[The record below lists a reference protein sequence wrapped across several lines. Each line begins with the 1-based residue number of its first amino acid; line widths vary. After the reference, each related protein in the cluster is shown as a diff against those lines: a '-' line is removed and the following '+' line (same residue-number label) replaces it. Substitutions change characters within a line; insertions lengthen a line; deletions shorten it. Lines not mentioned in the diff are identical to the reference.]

1 MLRFVVLLVVG
12 FLLFMIL
19 RATVRSFLTGLTG
32 TAGGGRRATGRTRDE
47 LVKDP
52 VCQTYVPRSRAI
64 ARQTDSGPRYFCSG
78 TCAERFLAG
87 STERGR
93 GRS

>member
-1 MLRFVVLLVVG
+1 VLRFVVLLVVG
-12 FLLFMIL
+12 SLLFMIL

>member
-78 TCAERFLAG
+78 TCADRFLAG

>member
-12 FLLFMIL
+12 SLLFMIL

-78 TCAERFLAG
+78 TCADRFLAG

>member
-1 MLRFVVLLVVG
+1 VLRFVVLLVVG
-12 FLLFMIL
+12 SLLFMIL
-19 RATVRSFLTGLTG
+19 RAAVRSFLTGLTG
-32 TAGGGRRATGRTRDE
+32 APGGRRATGRTRDE

-78 TCAERFLAG
+78 TCADRFLAG

>member
-12 FLLFMIL
+12 SLLFMIL
-19 RATVRSFLTGLTG
+19 RATVRSFLTGLT
-32 TAGGGRRATGRTRDE
+32 GGRRATGRTRDE

-78 TCAERFLAG
+78 TCADRFLAG